1 MWPWRVKMP
10 TQNLLRLLL
19 LLILIPKNT
28 IKAGGS
34 TATKMWTGWVGEWV
48 IPLRLLRLPE
58 HLAVLQNAFT
68 RQCQNGRRSSWEVR
82 PYTWRKTLFVIW
94 DVNRFA
100 DKSSCA
106 TDPICKMLHLMG
118 QLLHFHLRPSL
129 PGQILSKRYFIFVPI
144 LIIILPIVW
153 MTMQLKI
160 LFTTNDN
167 YLFTLQINFK
177 PKMTLNHD

>member
-1 MWPWRVKMP
+1 M
-10 TQNLLRLLL
+10 
-19 LLILIPKNT
+19 
-28 IKAGGS
+28 
-34 TATKMWTGWVGEWV
+34 GEWV

-58 HLAVLQNAFT
+58 HLAVLKNAFT

-129 PGQILSKRYFIFVPI
+129 PGQILSKRYFIYVPI
-144 LIIILPIVW
+144 LIIILPIIPKRKKLWQLSNVCLDQGWKGRVFSRGGTGRGSEGVW
-153 MTMQLKI
+153 ICRAGHKH
-160 LFTTNDN
+160 
-167 YLFTLQINFK
+167 TLHISPDWNHMLHQRK
-177 PKMTLNHD
+177 PWFALR